1 MQRRGGVRR
10 GSVGF
15 GAVDAMAILLV
26 ILILS
31 GSLGALLASR
41 DNGLVS
47 RAQQLLRAAANS
59 LNLNPLS
66 PNQASA
72 ESPPTKGNA
81 AGS

>member
-1 MQRRGGVRR
+1 M
-10 GSVGF
+10 GF
-15 GAVDAMAILLV
+15 GAMDAVAILLV

-41 DNGLVS
+41 DVQFVA
-47 RAQQLLRAAANS
+47 RAQQWVRLAMDSLS
-59 LNLNPLS
+59 LNVFL

-72 ESPPTKGNA
+72 EATPSKGRA